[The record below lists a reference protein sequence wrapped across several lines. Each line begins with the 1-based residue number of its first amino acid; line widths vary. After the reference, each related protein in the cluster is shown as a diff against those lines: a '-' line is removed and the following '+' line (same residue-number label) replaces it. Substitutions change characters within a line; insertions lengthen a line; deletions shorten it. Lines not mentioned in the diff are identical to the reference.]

1 MEVDINLFIEK
12 RDKDTGKWHAL
23 STYYDAVYEGRD
35 YGLFGLLAGVR
46 STSGMLQPVRGLPE
60 DVSDE
65 LRKLYNEYDYFP
77 YESRDEYGY
86 FSATYYDFCEL
97 ELASYI
103 MSQWGEFLVEY
114 GLASRD
120 CGYYL
125 VSMSGVEIAD
135 SIGYNLNQFD
145 SLASFIDDV
154 KKFIRSHDGC
164 DVDKIVPNDY
174 RIVMWFDCCY
184 Y

>member
-1 MEVDINLFIEK
+1 MGVDISMFIEK
-12 RDKDTGKWHAL
+12 RDKDTGKWSAL
-23 STYYDAVYEGRD
+23 STDYDAIYEGRD

-60 DVSDE
+60 NVSDE
-65 LRKLYNEYDYFP
+65 LRKLHDEYD
-77 YESRDEYGY
+77 Y

-103 MSQWGEFLVEY
+103 MSQWAEFLV
-114 GLASRD
+114 GNCLALRD
-120 CGYYL
+120 YGYYL

-164 DVDKIVPNDY
+164 DVDKIVPNEY
-174 RIVMWFDCCY
+174 RIVMWFDC
-184 Y
+184 

>member
-1 MEVDINLFIEK
+1 MGVDINVFIEK
-12 RDKDTGKWHAL
+12 RDKDTGKWSVL
-23 STYYDAVYEGRD
+23 STDYDAVYEGRN

-65 LRKLYNEYDYFP
+65 LRKLYDEYDYFP
-77 YESRDEYGY
+77 YDSRDEYGY

-114 GLASRD
+114 DLASRD
-120 CGYYL
+120 DGYYL

-135 SIGYNLNQFD
+135 SIGYNLSQFD
-145 SLASFIDDV
+145 SLASFVDDV
-154 KKFIRSHDGC
+154 KKFIRSHDKC

-174 RIVMWFDCCY
+174 RIVMWFDC
-184 Y
+184 